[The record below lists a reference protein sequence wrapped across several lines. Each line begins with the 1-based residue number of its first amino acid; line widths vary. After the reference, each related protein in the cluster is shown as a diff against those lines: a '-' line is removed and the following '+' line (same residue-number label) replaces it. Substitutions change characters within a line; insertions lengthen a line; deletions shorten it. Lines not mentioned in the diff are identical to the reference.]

1 MIRRILTAVALLV
14 CAAGVARVDAQ
25 RSHFGVRGGY
35 NFDMEEGSIG
45 AQLHLPLSS
54 SIELYPS
61 FDYYF
66 VNTGNL
72 LGISGDLK
80 FRTPGA
86 PVYFGGG
93 LNVLTGDGNSDTGF
107 DLFGG
112 LETRLRA
119 DASLRGNA
127 CPLSRQLV
135 IAGVVWLERHS
146 VLKAGR

>member
-14 CAAGVARVDAQ
+14 CAAGVARVEAQ

-72 LGISGDLK
+72 VGFSGDLK
-80 FRTPGA
+80 FRTPGT
-86 PVYFGGG
+86 PLYFGGG
-93 LNVLTGDGNSDTGF
+93 LNVLSGGGNSDTGF
-107 DLFGG
+107 DLLGG
-112 LETRLRA
+112 FETRYGQTHPFVEARA
-119 DASLRGNA
+119 LIHDGSSL
-127 CPLSRQLV
+127 QLLFGLNV
-135 IAGVVWLERHS
+135 TLY
-146 VLKAGR
+146 

>member
-1 MIRRILTAVALLV
+1 MMRRILTAVALLV
-14 CAAGVARVDAQ
+14 CAAGVTRVEAQ

-61 FDYYF
+61 FDYYL
-66 VNTGNL
+66 VSTGNL
-72 LGISGDLK
+72 VGFSGDLK

-86 PVYFGGG
+86 PLYFGGG
-93 LNVLTGDGNSDTGF
+93 LNVLSGGGNSDTGF

-112 LETRLRA
+112 VETRYGVTHPFVEARA
-119 DASLRGNA
+119 LLHDGSSL
-127 CPLSRQLV
+127 QLLFGFNV
-135 IAGVVWLERHS
+135 TLY
-146 VLKAGR
+146 